1 MNGGGSLF
9 DDAGGSAL
17 AGAAQWV
24 QGTMV
29 GTLATAVC
37 IVAVAILGFMML
49 RGRVAM
55 REGLRVL
62 LGCFLLLG
70 APAIA
75 AGLMAVSERAP
86 GASAQG

>member
-9 DDAGGSAL
+9 EPGDGSAL

-24 QGTMV
+24 QGALM
-29 GTLATAVC
+29 GTLATMICVL
-37 IVAVAILGFMML
+37 AVAILGLMML
-49 RGRVAM
+49 RGRIAM

-75 AGLMAVSERAP
+75 AGLMA
-86 GASAQG
+86 ASRV